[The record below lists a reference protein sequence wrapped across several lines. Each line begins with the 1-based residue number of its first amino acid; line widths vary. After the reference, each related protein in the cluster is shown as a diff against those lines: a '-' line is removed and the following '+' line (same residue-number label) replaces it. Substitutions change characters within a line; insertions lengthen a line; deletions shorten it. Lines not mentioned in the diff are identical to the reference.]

1 MINKLSVCG
10 GCDGISGLL
19 SLSFS
24 LQISSK
30 QIFFVVYRMFGGVGL
45 GSDWVGRLPGIGI
58 SKGSLQARELRH
70 TCLQIVNKT
79 KPH

>member
-1 MINKLSVCG
+1 MGDVTAS
-10 GCDGISGLL
+10 L
-19 SLSFS
+19 SLS

-45 GSDWVGRLPGIGI
+45 GSDWVGRLLPGIGI
-58 SKGSLQARELRH
+58 SKGSLELRH